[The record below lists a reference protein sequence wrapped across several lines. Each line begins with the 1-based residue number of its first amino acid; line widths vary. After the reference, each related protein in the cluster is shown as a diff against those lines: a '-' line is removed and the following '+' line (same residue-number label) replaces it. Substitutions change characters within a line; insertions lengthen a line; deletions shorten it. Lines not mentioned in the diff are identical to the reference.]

1 MNFFKVQKKINDN
14 LDLQEAVE
22 DQIEKDD
29 KDEEGVDNLNTIIE

>member
-29 KDEEGVDNLNTIIE
+29 KEGEGVDNLNTIIE